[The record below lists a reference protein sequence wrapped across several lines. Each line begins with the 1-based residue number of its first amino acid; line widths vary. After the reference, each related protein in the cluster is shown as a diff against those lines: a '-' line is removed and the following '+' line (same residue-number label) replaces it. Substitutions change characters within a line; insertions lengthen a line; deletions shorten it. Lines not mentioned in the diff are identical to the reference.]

1 MLEFIF
7 LSFHLHPQVREESC
21 LQLEEVQDFRW
32 SPGKQHVSDLR
43 RVIKDEN
50 NLKKHFYCSLKAQI
64 TIIAF
69 VMYSLPRARS
79 GLKNDNTPETF
90 ELKHKMYS
98 DEGERDIP
106 ILYVQIVPLLS
117 YGPSFN
123 FSIWYVELQGI
134 EDVFEGLY
142 FFNEQREK
150 QAIRLILK
158 HLRDKGYTKAF
169 KELEREAKINLE
181 DNQITELFQCLVEEG
196 NFEKAETIMEQFIE
210 SEYNR
215 MSYEMIK

>member
-1 MLEFIF
+1 
-7 LSFHLHPQVREESC
+7 
-21 LQLEEVQDFRW
+21 
-32 SPGKQHVSDLR
+32 
-43 RVIKDEN
+43 
-50 NLKKHFYCSLKAQI
+50 
-64 TIIAF
+64 
-69 VMYSLPRARS
+69 MY
-79 GLKNDNTPETF
+79 T
-90 ELKHKMYS
+90 S

-196 NFEKAETIMEQFIE
+196 NFVKAEAIMEQFIE

-215 MSYEMIK
+215 MSYERKLGEH